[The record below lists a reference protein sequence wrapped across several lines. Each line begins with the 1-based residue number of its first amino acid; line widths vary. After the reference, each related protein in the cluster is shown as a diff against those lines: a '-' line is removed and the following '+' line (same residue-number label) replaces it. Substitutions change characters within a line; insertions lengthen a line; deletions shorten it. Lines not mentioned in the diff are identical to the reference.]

1 MEFMEFSAKTVNDCI
16 TNACQKFVVT
26 SDKLEYEVVTE
37 GSTGFL
43 GFNAK
48 PAIIKAR
55 VKSSVDE
62 TVKEFL
68 NKVFEAMNLTVVI
81 DIKYNEENATMD
93 IDLSGDEMGVH

>member
-16 TNACQKFVVT
+16 TEACQKFVVT
-26 SDKLEYEVVTE
+26 SDKLEYEVITE

-55 VKSSVDE
+55 VVLRK
-62 TVKEFL
+62 
-68 NKVFEAMNLTVVI
+68 LTYGTSCDKI
-81 DIKYNEENATMD
+81 LGKQPRYKDSQRYP
-93 IDLSGDEMGVH
+93 